1 MTKEALKL
9 PPLPEPV
16 FVDGRLLYTRAALL
30 EFGKSCY
37 ELDRE
42 EWLDEPLQSSH
53 SVDDLMN
60 IFGMKKE

>member
-1 MTKEALKL
+1 MKDEAIKL

-30 EFGKSCY
+30 EFGKRCY
-37 ELDRE
+37 NTDRE
-42 EWLDEPLQSSH
+42 DWLDESLQSSH

-60 IFGMKKE
+60 IFGMKK